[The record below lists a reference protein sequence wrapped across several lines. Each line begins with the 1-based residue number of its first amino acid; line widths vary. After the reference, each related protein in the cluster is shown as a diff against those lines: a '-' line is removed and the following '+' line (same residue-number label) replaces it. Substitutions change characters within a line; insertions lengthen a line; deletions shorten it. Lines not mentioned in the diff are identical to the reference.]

1 MKHVML
7 DCYGSTQTLLDDI
20 RYINKIMNEI
30 PFILKLVTVTPPQL
44 VPYYYGKV
52 KEDDG
57 ISSFVFLEGGHIT
70 IHTFPF
76 RQCYFVDIFSKDF
89 DTEALE
95 NYLLEKLPYNPSLS
109 SIEIRD
115 RDITVFNQLPYNP
128 KEDFGPHVLSEIAF
142 EKRITMENMFDF
154 LEKLVYE
161 IGMTPITRP
170 LVIKSTIRNTHYLSG
185 IILIAQSHISLH
197 YDYENKVIYFD
208 IFSCA
213 SFDFSMVTNVLSDL
227 GKVTSYEVVAR
238 GTKHYSKVKHEIDTT
253 EAIASEKWQKNIY
266 NDCL

>member
-20 RYINKIMNEI
+20 RYINKIVNEI
-30 PFILKLVTVTPPQL
+30 PYVLKLTPVAPPSL

-76 RQCYFVDIFSKDF
+76 RQCYFVDIFSEDF
-89 DTEALE
+89 DTEVLK
-95 NYLLEKLPYNPSLS
+95 NYLLEKLPYNETISTL
-109 SIEIRD
+109 EIRD
-115 RDITVFNQLPYNP
+115 RDINVFNTLPYDP
-128 KEDFGPHVLSEIAF
+128 KEDFGPHVMAELSYEN
-142 EKRITMENMFDF
+142 RITMENMFDF

-170 LVIKSTIRNTHYLSG
+170 FVIKSTVNKTHYLSG
-185 IILIAQSHISLH
+185 IILIAQSHIALH
-197 YDYENKVIYFD
+197 YDYDDKLIYFD
-208 IFSCA
+208 IFSCS
-213 SFDFSMVTNVLSDL
+213 SFDFSMVTNVLSTL

-238 GTKHYSKVKHEIDTT
+238 GTKHYSKIKREKDDT
-253 EAIASEKWQKNIY
+253 EFLASERWQKNIY
-266 NDCL
+266 DDYL